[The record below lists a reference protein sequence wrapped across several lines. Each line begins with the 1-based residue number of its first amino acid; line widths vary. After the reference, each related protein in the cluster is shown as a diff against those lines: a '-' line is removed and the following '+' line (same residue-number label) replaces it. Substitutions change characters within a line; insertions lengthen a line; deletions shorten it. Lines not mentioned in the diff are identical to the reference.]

1 MAKKKPVKDPAAV
14 GPDLTLIAIYVGGAV
29 LGTLWVALHLGNML
43 SLQKQDMPVNPIDIV
58 AKMVKGEVHWPT
70 GTTVILLFVLLA
82 LALFVLYRRRSTAK
96 RLVGRLAVDDKAD
109 VMGNGGAI
117 AALTEAGVREKA
129 QNMGVKLGYNDA
141 PGVPIG
147 VAVADGTM
155 LYGSYEDL
163 HLDIWGPR
171 QGKSTSRV
179 IPAILTAIGPVLA
192 TSNKRDVVD
201 ATRDVREAKGS
212 RTFVFD
218 PQGVAAEDP
227 TWYWN
232 PLAWVDANS
241 DGCEMRAARL
251 AGHFADSDS
260 GSDSRNDAF
269 FDPEAEDLLAGLFLA
284 AAIAHKPITQ
294 IWEWVTEPQNIEPI
308 QFLRDA
314 GHDFSAS
321 GLAAQYNADP
331 RTRSGI
337 FGTAKKMVRCLK
349 LRNVHKWVTPHRE
362 GVDLPRVQFDELEFI
377 EKNGTLYSLSLE
389 GRGSASP
396 LVSALTEAVID
407 VAMRKASRSA
417 FGRLPIPLLAVLD
430 EAANVVR
437 WKDLPKQ
444 YSHFGSR
451 GIVVMTVLQS
461 WAQGARCWGD
471 DGMNALWSAA
481 NIKVLGSGVDDTNFL
496 RERSEA
502 IGEHSAISASVS
514 ESKGGKSYSRSLGS
528 SKTFTVQALATLP
541 RGRAIVFSSGAPPV
555 LVRTVPWWEG
565 EYSSAVKKSIEQHDP
580 QRKTLV
586 TDLIGSPALI
596 KQPATEP
603 DHGPAGAPT
612 ELDKEPV
619 GAPMTLDKKP
629 AGTEPDNGP
638 GATPPGPE
646 NGPGERQE
654 VRPR

>member
-1 MAKKKPVKDPAAV
+1 MAKKKPVKDPAV
-14 GPDLTLIAIYVGGAV
+14 IGPDLTLIAIYVGGAV
-29 LGTLWVALHLGNML
+29 LGTVWVALHLGNML
-43 SLQKQDMPVNPIDIV
+43 SLQKQDMPINPIDIV
-58 AKMVKGEVHWPT
+58 AGMVKGELHWPT
-70 GTTVILLFVLLA
+70 GTTAILLLVLLA
-82 LALFVLYRRRSTAK
+82 LAFFVLYRRRSAAR

-129 QNMGVKLGYNDA
+129 QNMGVQLGYKDA

-171 QGKSTSRV
+171 QGKSSSRV

-284 AAIAHKPITQ
+284 AAIARKPITQ
-294 IWEWVTEPQNIEPI
+294 IWEWVTDPQNIEPI
-308 QFLRDA
+308 NFLRDA

-349 LRNVHKWVTPHRE
+349 LRNVHKWVTPHDAAKHEPARA
-362 GVDLPRVQFDELEFI
+362 QFDELEFI

-389 GRGSASP
+389 GRGSAAP

-417 FGRLPIPLLAVLD
+417 YGRLPIPLLAVLD

-481 NIKVLGSGVDDTNFL
+481 NIKVLGSGVDDANFL

-565 EYSSAVKKSIEQHDP
+565 DYASAVKKSIEQHDP

-596 KQPATEP
+596 KEKPTEP

-612 ELDKEPV
+612 I
-619 GAPMTLDKKP
+619 LDKKP
-629 AGTEPDNGP
+629 AGAQTEPDNGP
-638 GATPPGPE
+638 GATPPDPE

>member
-1 MAKKKPVKDPAAV
+1 MAKKKPVKDPAAI

-29 LGTLWVALHLGNML
+29 LGTVWVALHLGNML
-43 SLQKQDMPVNPIDIV
+43 SLQKQDMPINPIDIV
-58 AKMVKGEVHWPT
+58 AGMVKGELHWPT

-82 LALFVLYRRRSTAK
+82 LALFVLYRRRATAK

-284 AAIAHKPITQ
+284 AAIAKKPITQ
-294 IWEWVTEPQNIEPI
+294 IWEWVTDPQNIEPI
-308 QFLRDA
+308 KFLRDA

-349 LRNVHKWVTPHRE
+349 LRNVHKWVTPHDPEKHEPARA
-362 GVDLPRVQFDELEFI
+362 QFDELEFI

-389 GRGSASP
+389 GRGSAAP

-417 FGRLPIPLLAVLD
+417 YGRLPIPLLAVLD

-565 EYSSAVKKSIEQHDP
+565 EYAAAVKKSIEQHDP

-586 TDLIGSPALI
+586 TDLIGSPALV
-596 KQPATEP
+596 KEKTPEA

-612 ELDKEPV
+612 I
-619 GAPMTLDKKP
+619 LDKKP
-629 AGTEPDNGP
+629 ARAQTGPDDGP
-638 GATPPGPE
+638 GGTPPGPE

>member
-1 MAKKKPVKDPAAV
+1 MAKKKPVKDPAVV
-14 GPDLTLIAIYVGGAV
+14 GPDLSLIAIYVGGAV
-29 LGTLWVALHLGNML
+29 LATLWLALHLGNMF
-43 SLQKQDMPVNPIDIV
+43 SLQKQDMPINPIDIV
-58 AKMVKGEVHWPT
+58 VGLAKGELRWPT
-70 GTTVILLFVLLA
+70 GATVILVLVLVALVGFVV
-82 LALFVLYRRRSTAK
+82 FRRRAAAK

-129 QNMGVKLGYNDA
+129 QQIGVRLGYNDS

-201 ATRDVREAKGS
+201 ATRDVRESKGS

-218 PQGVAAEDP
+218 PQGVAGEEP

-232 PLAWVDANS
+232 PLSWVDAHS

-260 GSDSRNDAF
+260 GSDSRQDAY

-284 AAIAHKPITQ
+284 AAIAEKPITQ
-294 IWEWVTEPQNIEPI
+294 IWEWVTDQQNIEPI
-308 QFLRDA
+308 QYLRDA

-349 LRNVHKWVTPHRE
+349 LRNVHKWVTPSTSSDERQR
-362 GVDLPRVQFDELEFI
+362 LPFDELEFI
-377 EKNGTLYSLSLE
+377 ENNGTLYSLSLE

-407 VAMRKASRSA
+407 VAVRKASRSA
-417 FGRLPIPLLAVLD
+417 YGRLPIPLLAVLD

-461 WAQGARCWGD
+461 WAQGARCWGE

-502 IGEHSAISASVS
+502 IGEHSSISASVS

-565 EYSSAVKKSIEQHDP
+565 EYAAAVKKSIEQHDP

-586 TDLIGSPALI
+586 PDLIGSPSLI
-596 KQPATEP
+596 KQTPTQP
-603 DHGPAGAPT
+603 DNGPAAA
-612 ELDKEPV
+612 L
-619 GAPMTLDKKP
+619 
-629 AGTEPDNGP
+629 TEPDNGP
-638 GATPPGPE
+638 GSTPPGPE

-654 VRPR
+654 VRPS

>member
-1 MAKKKPVKDPAAV
+1 MAKKKPVKDPAAI

-43 SLQKQDMPVNPIDIV
+43 SLRKQDMPVNPIDII
-58 AKMVKGEVHWPT
+58 AGMVKGELHWPT
-70 GTTVILLFVLLA
+70 GTTVILLLVLLA
-82 LALFVLYRRRSTAK
+82 LALFVLYRRRATAR

-218 PQGVAAEDP
+218 PQGVAAEEP

-284 AAIAHKPITQ
+284 AAIAKKPITQ
-294 IWEWVTEPQNIEPI
+294 IWEWVTDPQNIEPI
-308 QFLRDA
+308 KFLRDA

-349 LRNVHKWVTPHRE
+349 LRNVHKWVTPHDPEKHEPARA
-362 GVDLPRVQFDELEFI
+362 QFDELEFI

-389 GRGSASP
+389 GRGSAAP

-417 FGRLPIPLLAVLD
+417 YGRLPIPLLAVLD

-565 EYSSAVKKSIEQHDP
+565 DYASAVKKSIEQHDP

-586 TDLIGSPALI
+586 TDLIGSPALV
-596 KQPATEP
+596 KEKPAEP
-603 DHGPAGAPT
+603 NHGPAGAPT
-612 ELDKEPV
+612 I
-619 GAPMTLDKKP
+619 LDKKP
-629 AGTEPDNGP
+629 AGAQTEPDNGP
-638 GATPPGPE
+638 GGTPPGPE

-654 VRPR
+654 VRPL

>member
-1 MAKKKPVKDPAAV
+1 MAKKKPVKDPAV
-14 GPDLTLIAIYVGGAV
+14 PGPDLTLIAIYVGGAV
-29 LGTLWVALHLGNML
+29 LGTVWAALHLGNML
-43 SLQKQDMPVNPIDIV
+43 SLQKQDMPVNPIAII
-58 AKMVKGEVHWPT
+58 AGMVKGELRWPT
-70 GTTVILLFVLLA
+70 GATVILVLVVAALAGFVLW
-82 LALFVLYRRRSTAK
+82 RRRAAAK
-96 RLVGRLAVDDKAD
+96 RSIGRLAVDDKAD

-117 AALTEAGVREKA
+117 AAITEAGVREKA
-129 QNMGVKLGYNDA
+129 AQLGVRLGSDDA

-147 VAVADGTM
+147 VAVADGSM

-171 QGKSTSRV
+171 QGKSSSRV
-179 IPAILTAIGPVLA
+179 IPAILSAIGPVLA

-218 PQGVAAEDP
+218 PQGVAAEEP

-232 PLAWVDANS
+232 PLDWVDAHS

-251 AGHFADSDS
+251 AGHFADADS
-260 GSDSRNDAF
+260 GSDSGKDNF

-284 AAIAHKPITQ
+284 AAVGMRPITQ
-294 IWEWVTEPQNIEPI
+294 IWEWVTNPNDHEPVILLAN
-308 QFLRDA
+308 A
-314 GHDFSAS
+314 GHGYSAS
-321 GLAAQYNADP
+321 GLRAQYDADP

-337 FGTAKKMVRCLK
+337 FSTAKKMVRCLK
-349 LRNVHKWVTPHRE
+349 LRNVHKWVTPRTDPNE
-362 GVDLPRVQFDELEFI
+362 RDRAQFDELEFI
-377 EKNGTLYSLSLE
+377 ENNGTLYSLSLE
-389 GRGSASP
+389 GRGSAAP

-481 NIKVLGSGVDDTNFL
+481 NIKVFGSGVDDANFL

-502 IGEHSAISASVS
+502 IGEHSSISGSVS
-514 ESKGGKSYSRSLGS
+514 ESKGSKSYSRSLGS

-565 EYSSAVKKSIEQHDP
+565 EYASLVKKSIEQHDP
-580 QRKTLV
+580 QQKTLV
-586 TDLIGSPALI
+586 ADLIGSPSLI
-596 KQPATEP
+596 KKTSPGP
-603 DHGPAGAPT
+603 DSGPGETPS
-612 ELDKEPV
+612 
-619 GAPMTLDKKP
+619 G
-629 AGTEPDNGP
+629 PDNGP
-638 GATPPGPE
+638 GETPPGPD
-646 NGPGERQE
+646 NGPGDRQE
-654 VRPR
+654 VRPL

>member
-1 MAKKKPVKDPAAV
+1 MAKKKPVKDPAAI

-29 LGTLWVALHLGNML
+29 LGTVWVALHLGNML
-43 SLQKQDMPVNPIDIV
+43 SLQKQDMPINPIDII
-58 AKMVKGEVHWPT
+58 AGMVKGELHWPT
-70 GTTVILLFVLLA
+70 GTTVILLLVLLA
-82 LALFVLYRRRSTAK
+82 LALFVLYRRRATAR

-218 PQGVAAEDP
+218 PQGVAAEEP

-284 AAIAHKPITQ
+284 AAIAKKPITQ
-294 IWEWVTEPQNIEPI
+294 IWEWVTDPQNIEPI
-308 QFLRDA
+308 KFLRDA

-349 LRNVHKWVTPHRE
+349 LRNVHKWVTPHDPAKHEPARA
-362 GVDLPRVQFDELEFI
+362 QFDELEFI

-389 GRGSASP
+389 GRGSAAP

-417 FGRLPIPLLAVLD
+417 YGRLPIPLLAVLD

-565 EYSSAVKKSIEQHDP
+565 DYASAVKKSIEQHDP

-586 TDLIGSPALI
+586 TDLIGSPALV
-596 KQPATEP
+596 KEKPAEP

-612 ELDKEPV
+612 I
-619 GAPMTLDKKP
+619 LDKKP
-629 AGTEPDNGP
+629 AGAQTEPDNGP
-638 GATPPGPE
+638 GGTPPGPE
-646 NGPGERQE
+646 SGPGERQE
-654 VRPR
+654 VRPL

>member
-1 MAKKKPVKDPAAV
+1 MAKKKPIKDPAIP
-14 GPDLTLIAIYVGGAV
+14 GPDPTLIAIYVGGAV
-29 LGTLWVALHLGNML
+29 LGTLWVAIHLGNML
-43 SLQKQDMPVNPIDIV
+43 SLQKQDMPVNPIGII
-58 AKMVKGEVHWPT
+58 AGMVRGDLRWPT
-70 GTTVILLFVLLA
+70 GATVILILVVAGLIGFVWW
-82 LALFVLYRRRSTAK
+82 RRWSTAK
-96 RLVGRLAVDDKAD
+96 RNVGRLAVDDKAQHI
-109 VMGNGGAI
+109 GNGGAI

-129 QNMGVKLGYNDA
+129 QQLGVRLGYNDA

-147 VAVADGTM
+147 VAVADGVM

-171 QGKSTSRV
+171 QGKSSSRV
-179 IPAILTAIGPVLA
+179 IPAILNAIGPVLA

-212 RTFVFD
+212 KTFVFD

-232 PLAWVDANS
+232 PLDWVDAHS

-251 AGHFADSDS
+251 AGHFADADA
-260 GSDSRNDAF
+260 GSDSKSDNY

-284 AAIAHKPITQ
+284 AAVDRRPITQ
-294 IWEWVTEPQNIEPI
+294 IWEWVTDPQNTEPI
-308 QFLRDA
+308 RLLREAD
-314 GHDFSAS
+314 HNYTAS

-349 LRNVHKWVTPHRE
+349 LRNVHKWVTPRASTDE
-362 GVDLPRVQFDELEFI
+362 LDRVQFDELEFI

-389 GRGSASP
+389 GRGSAAP

-461 WAQGARCWGD
+461 WAQGARCWGE

-481 NIKVLGSGVDDTNFL
+481 NIKVLGSGVDDANFL

-502 IGEHSAISASVS
+502 IGEHSAISGSVS
-514 ESKGGKSYSRSLGS
+514 ESKGSKSYSRSLGS

-565 EYSSAVKKSIEQHDP
+565 EYASQVKKSIEQHDP
-580 QRKTLV
+580 QRKTRIP
-586 TDLIGSPALI
+586 DLIGSPSLI
-596 KQPATEP
+596 KSAPPEP
-603 DHGPAGAPT
+603 GNGPGDTP
-612 ELDKEPV
+612 P
-619 GAPMTLDKKP
+619 
-629 AGTEPDNGP
+629 EPDNGP
-638 GATPPGPE
+638 E
-646 NGPGERQE
+646 DRQE
-654 VRPR
+654 VRPL

>member
-29 LGTLWVALHLGNML
+29 LGTVWVALHLGNML
-43 SLQKQDMPVNPIDIV
+43 SLQKQDMPINPIDIV
-58 AKMVKGEVHWPT
+58 AGMVKGELHWPT
-70 GTTVILLFVLLA
+70 GTTVILLLVLLA
-82 LALFVLYRRRSTAK
+82 LALFVLYRRRATAR

-218 PQGVAAEDP
+218 PQGVAAEEP

-284 AAIAHKPITQ
+284 AAIAKKPITQ
-294 IWEWVTEPQNIEPI
+294 IWEWVTDSQNIEPI
-308 QFLRDA
+308 KFLRDA

-349 LRNVHKWVTPHRE
+349 LRNVHKWVTPHSADRHE
-362 GVDLPRVQFDELEFI
+362 PARAQFDELEFI

-389 GRGSASP
+389 GRGSAAP

-417 FGRLPIPLLAVLD
+417 YGRLPIPLLAVLD

-565 EYSSAVKKSIEQHDP
+565 DYASAVKKSIEQHDP

-596 KQPATEP
+596 KEKPTEP

-612 ELDKEPV
+612 I
-619 GAPMTLDKKP
+619 LDKKP
-629 AGTEPDNGP
+629 AGAQTEPDNGP
-638 GATPPGPE
+638 GGTPPGPE

-654 VRPR
+654 VRPL

>member
-1 MAKKKPVKDPAAV
+1 MAKKKPVKDPAVV

-29 LGTLWVALHLGNML
+29 LGTVWVALQLGNML
-43 SLQKQDMPVNPIDIV
+43 SLQKQDMPINPIDIV
-58 AKMVKGEVHWPT
+58 AGMVKGELRWPA
-70 GTTVILLFVLLA
+70 GTTVILLLVLLA
-82 LALFVLYRRRSTAK
+82 LALFVLYRRRATAK

-129 QNMGVKLGYNDA
+129 QNMGVQLGYNDA

-171 QGKSTSRV
+171 QGKSSSRV

-218 PQGVAAEDP
+218 PQGVAAEEP

-284 AAIAHKPITQ
+284 AAIAKKPITQ
-294 IWEWVTEPQNIEPI
+294 IWEWVTDQQNIEPI
-308 QFLRDA
+308 NILRDA
-314 GHDFSAS
+314 KHDFSAS

-349 LRNVHKWVTPHRE
+349 LRNVHKWVTPHSEERHE
-362 GVDLPRVQFDELEFI
+362 PARAQFDELEFI

-389 GRGSASP
+389 GRGSAAP

-417 FGRLPIPLLAVLD
+417 YGRLPIPLLAVLD

-565 EYSSAVKKSIEQHDP
+565 EYASAVKKSIEQHDP

-596 KQPATEP
+596 KEKPAEP

-612 ELDKEPV
+612 I
-619 GAPMTLDKKP
+619 LDKKP
-629 AGTEPDNGP
+629 AGAQTEPDNGP
-638 GATPPGPE
+638 GGTPPGPE

-654 VRPR
+654 VRPL

>member
-1 MAKKKPVKDPAAV
+1 MAKQKPVKDPAV
-14 GPDLTLIAIYVGGAV
+14 KGPDPTLISIYVGGAV
-29 LGTLWVALHLGNML
+29 VGTVWIALHLGNML
-43 SLQKQDMPVNPIDIV
+43 SLQKQDMPVNPIAI
-58 AKMVKGEVHWPT
+58 AAGMVKGELRWPT
-70 GTTVILLFVLLA
+70 GATVILVLVVAALVGFVLW
-82 LALFVLYRRRSTAK
+82 RRWAAAK
-96 RLVGRLAVDDKAD
+96 RSVGRLAVDDKAG

-117 AALTEAGVREKA
+117 SALTEAGVREKA
-129 QNMGVKLGYNDA
+129 QQLGVRLGYTDS

-171 QGKSTSRV
+171 QGKSSSRV
-179 IPAILTAIGPVLA
+179 IPAILNAIGPVLA

-201 ATRDVREAKGS
+201 ATRDVREKKGS
-212 RTFVFD
+212 KTFVFD
-218 PQGVAAEDP
+218 PQGVAAEEA

-232 PLAWVDANS
+232 PLDWVDAHS

-251 AGHFADSDS
+251 AGHFADGDS
-260 GSDSRNDAF
+260 GSDASNDNY

-284 AAIAHKPITQ
+284 AAVGNRPITQ
-294 IWEWVTEPQNIEPI
+294 IWEWVTNPQNTEPI
-308 QFLRDA
+308 QLLREAD
-314 GHDFSAS
+314 HDFSAS
-321 GLAAQYNADP
+321 GLASQYNADP

-349 LRNVHKWVTPHRE
+349 LRNVHKWVTPRTNTDE
-362 GVDLPRVQFDELEFI
+362 RDRVQFDELEFI

-389 GRGSASP
+389 GRGSAAP
-396 LVSALTEAVID
+396 LVSALTEAVVD

-461 WAQGARCWGD
+461 WAQGARCWGE

-481 NIKVLGSGVDDTNFL
+481 NIKVFGSGVDDANFL

-514 ESKGGKSYSRSLGS
+514 ESKGSKSYSRSLGS

-565 EYSSAVKKSIEQHDP
+565 EYASQVKKSIEQHDP

-586 TDLIGSPALI
+586 TDLIGSPSLI
-596 KQPATEP
+596 KRTPPEP
-603 DHGPAGAPT
+603 ESGPGETP
-612 ELDKEPV
+612 P
-619 GAPMTLDKKP
+619 G
-629 AGTEPDNGP
+629 PDNGP
-638 GATPPGPE
+638 DD
-646 NGPGERQE
+646 RQE
-654 VRPR
+654 VRPL

>member
-1 MAKKKPVKDPAAV
+1 MAKKKPVKDPAV
-14 GPDLTLIAIYVGGAV
+14 PGPDLTLIAIYVGGSV
-29 LGTLWVALHLGNML
+29 LGTVWAALHLGNML
-43 SLQKQDMPVNPIDIV
+43 SLQKQDMPVNPIAIV
-58 AKMVKGEVHWPT
+58 AGMIKGELRWPT
-70 GTTVILLFVLLA
+70 GATVILVLVVAALVGFVLW
-82 LALFVLYRRRSTAK
+82 RRRAAAK
-96 RLVGRLAVDDKAD
+96 RMIGRLAVDDKAD

-129 QNMGVKLGYNDA
+129 TQLGVRLGYNDA

-171 QGKSTSRV
+171 QGKSSSRV
-179 IPAILTAIGPVLA
+179 IPAILSAIGPVLA

-232 PLAWVDANS
+232 PLDWVDANS

-251 AGHFADSDS
+251 AGHFADGDS
-260 GSDSRNDAF
+260 GSDSGRDNF

-284 AAIAHKPITQ
+284 AAVAGKPITQ
-294 IWEWVTEPQNIEPI
+294 IWEWVTTPDNDDPVE
-308 QFLRDA
+308 FLRDA
-314 GHDFSAS
+314 GHNFSAS
-321 GLAAQYNADP
+321 GLAAQYRADP

-337 FGTAKKMVRCLK
+337 FSTAKKMVRCLK
-349 LRNVHKWVTPHRE
+349 LRNVHKWVTPRTSTDE
-362 GVDLPRVQFDELEFI
+362 PARAQFDELEFI
-377 EKNGTLYSLSLE
+377 ENNGTLYSLSLE
-389 GRGSASP
+389 GRGSAAP

-417 FGRLPIPLLAVLD
+417 YGRLPIPLLAVLD

-481 NIKVLGSGVDDTNFL
+481 NIKVFGSGVDDANFL

-502 IGEHSAISASVS
+502 IGEHSAISGSVS

-528 SKTFTVQALATLP
+528 SKTFSVQALATLP

-565 EYSSAVKKSIEQHDP
+565 EYAAQVKKSIEQHDP

-586 TDLIGSPALI
+586 TDLIGSPSLI
-596 KQPATEP
+596 KRTEP
-603 DHGPAGAPT
+603 
-612 ELDKEPV
+612 
-619 GAPMTLDKKP
+619 
-629 AGTEPDNGP
+629 EPDNGP
-638 GATPPGPE
+638 GETPPGPE
-646 NGPGERQE
+646 AGPGNRQE
-654 VRPR
+654 VRPL

>member
-1 MAKKKPVKDPAAV
+1 MAKKKPVKDPAAI

-43 SLQKQDMPVNPIDIV
+43 SLRKQDMPVNPIDII
-58 AKMVKGEVHWPT
+58 AGMVKGELHWPT
-70 GTTVILLFVLLA
+70 GTTVILLLVLLA
-82 LALFVLYRRRSTAK
+82 LALFVLYRRRATAR

-284 AAIAHKPITQ
+284 AAIAKKPITQ
-294 IWEWVTEPQNIEPI
+294 IWEWVTDPQNIEPI
-308 QFLRDA
+308 KFLRDA

-349 LRNVHKWVTPHRE
+349 LRNVHKWVTPHDPEKHEPARA
-362 GVDLPRVQFDELEFI
+362 QFDELEFI

-389 GRGSASP
+389 GRGSAAP

-417 FGRLPIPLLAVLD
+417 YGRLPIPLLAVLD

-565 EYSSAVKKSIEQHDP
+565 DYASAVKKSIEQHDP

-586 TDLIGSPALI
+586 TDLIGSPALV
-596 KQPATEP
+596 KEKPAEP
-603 DHGPAGAPT
+603 NHGPAGAPT
-612 ELDKEPV
+612 I
-619 GAPMTLDKKP
+619 LDKKP
-629 AGTEPDNGP
+629 AGAQTEPDNGP
-638 GATPPGPE
+638 GGTPPGPE

-654 VRPR
+654 VRPL

>member
-1 MAKKKPVKDPAAV
+1 MAKNKPLKDPAAV
-14 GPDLTLIAIYVGGAV
+14 GPDLSLIAIYVGGAV
-29 LGTLWVALHLGNML
+29 LGTVWLALHIGNML
-43 SLQKQDMPVNPIDIV
+43 SLQKQDIPVNPIAIV
-58 AKMVKGEVHWPT
+58 AGLAKGELHWPT
-70 GTTVILLFVLLA
+70 GATVIILLVLLA
-82 LALFVLYRRRSTAK
+82 LASFVLFRRRAAAK
-96 RLVGRLAVDDKAD
+96 RMIGRLAVDDKAG

-129 QNMGVKLGYNDA
+129 QNMGVKLGYSDA

-171 QGKSTSRV
+171 QGKSSSRV
-179 IPAILTAIGPVLA
+179 IPAILSAIGPVLA

-284 AAIAHKPITQ
+284 AAIGYKPITQ
-294 IWEWVTEPQNIEPI
+294 IWEWVTDPQNTEPI

-349 LRNVHKWVTPHRE
+349 LRNVHKWVTPHKE
-362 GVDLPRVQFDELEFI
+362 GVELPRIQFDELEFI

-389 GRGSASP
+389 GRGSAAP

-407 VAMRKASRSA
+407 VAMSKASRSA

-461 WAQGARCWGD
+461 WAQGSRCWGE

-481 NIKVLGSGVDDTNFL
+481 NIKVLGSGVDDANFL

-565 EYSSAVKKSIEQHDP
+565 EYASAVKKSIEDHDP
-580 QRKTLV
+580 QSKK
-586 TDLIGSPALI
+586 LITYPLGSPSMI
-596 KQPATEP
+596 KGTPTEP

-612 ELDKEPV
+612 EPADSPA
-619 GAPMTLDKKP
+619 GAP
-629 AGTEPDNGP
+629 TEPDNGP
-638 GATPPGPE
+638 GGTPPSSE
-646 NGPGERQE
+646 SGPGERQE
-654 VRPR
+654 VGPR

>member
-29 LGTLWVALHLGNML
+29 LGTVWVALHLGNML

-58 AKMVKGEVHWPT
+58 AGMVKGELHWPT
-70 GTTVILLFVLLA
+70 GTTVILLLVLLA
-82 LALFVLYRRRSTAK
+82 LALFVLYRRRATAR

-129 QNMGVKLGYNDA
+129 QNMGVQLGYNDA

-218 PQGVAAEDP
+218 PQGVAAEEP
-227 TWYWN
+227 TWFWN

-284 AAIAHKPITQ
+284 AAIAKKPITQ
-294 IWEWVTEPQNIEPI
+294 IWEWVTDPQNIEPI
-308 QFLRDA
+308 KFLRDA

-349 LRNVHKWVTPHRE
+349 LRNVHKWVTPHSAERHE
-362 GVDLPRVQFDELEFI
+362 PARAQFDELEFI

-389 GRGSASP
+389 GRGSAAP

-417 FGRLPIPLLAVLD
+417 YGRLPIPLLAVLD

-565 EYSSAVKKSIEQHDP
+565 DYAAAVKKSIEQHDP

-596 KQPATEP
+596 KEKPAEP

-612 ELDKEPV
+612 I
-619 GAPMTLDKKP
+619 LDKKP
-629 AGTEPDNGP
+629 AGAQTEPDNGP
-638 GATPPGPE
+638 GGTPPGPE

-654 VRPR
+654 VRPL

>member
-1 MAKKKPVKDPAAV
+1 MAKKKPVKDPAAI

-29 LGTLWVALHLGNML
+29 LGTVWAALHLGNML
-43 SLQKQDMPVNPIDIV
+43 SLQKQDMPINPIDIV
-58 AKMVKGEVHWPT
+58 AGMVKGELHWPT

-82 LALFVLYRRRSTAK
+82 LALFVLYRRRATAK

-284 AAIAHKPITQ
+284 AAIAKKPITQ
-294 IWEWVTEPQNIEPI
+294 IWEWVTDPQNIEPI
-308 QFLRDA
+308 KFLRDA

-349 LRNVHKWVTPHRE
+349 LRNVHKWVTPHDPEKHEPARA
-362 GVDLPRVQFDELEFI
+362 QFDELEFI

-389 GRGSASP
+389 GRGSAAP

-417 FGRLPIPLLAVLD
+417 YGRLPIPLLAVLD

-565 EYSSAVKKSIEQHDP
+565 DYAAAVKKSIEQHDP

-586 TDLIGSPALI
+586 TDLIGSPALV
-596 KQPATEP
+596 KEKTPEP

-612 ELDKEPV
+612 I
-619 GAPMTLDKKP
+619 LDKKP
-629 AGTEPDNGP
+629 ARAQTGPDDGP
-638 GATPPGPE
+638 GGTPPGPE

>member
-1 MAKKKPVKDPAAV
+1 MAKKKPIKDPAV
-14 GPDLTLIAIYVGGAV
+14 PGPDPTLVALYFGGAV
-29 LGTLWVALHLGNML
+29 LATLWVAIHLGNLL
-43 SLQKQDMPVNPIDIV
+43 SLQKQDMPVNPIGII
-58 AKMVKGEVHWPT
+58 AGMIRGELRWPT
-70 GTTVILLFVLLA
+70 GATVILVLVVAGVAGFLWW
-82 LALFVLYRRRSTAK
+82 RRWSTAK
-96 RLVGRLAVDDKAD
+96 RNAGRLAVDDKAQFI
-109 VMGNGGAI
+109 GNGGAI

-129 QNMGVKLGYNDA
+129 QQLGVRLGYNDA

-147 VAVADGTM
+147 VAVADGVM

-171 QGKSTSRV
+171 QGKSSSRV
-179 IPAILTAIGPVLA
+179 IPAILNAVGPVLA

-212 RTFVFD
+212 KTFVFD

-232 PLAWVDANS
+232 PLDWVDAHS

-251 AGHFADSDS
+251 AGHFADADA
-260 GSDSRNDAF
+260 GSDNKSDNY

-284 AAIAHKPITQ
+284 AAVDRRPITQ
-294 IWEWVTEPQNIEPI
+294 IWEWVTDPQNTEPI
-308 QFLRDA
+308 RLLREAD
-314 GHDFSAS
+314 HNFTAS

-349 LRNVHKWVTPHRE
+349 LRNVHKWVTPRATTDE
-362 GVDLPRVQFDELEFI
+362 LDRVQFDELEFI

-389 GRGSASP
+389 GRGSAAP

-461 WAQGARCWGD
+461 WAQGARCWGE

-481 NIKVLGSGVDDTNFL
+481 NIKVLGSGVDDANFL

-502 IGEHSAISASVS
+502 IGEHSAISGSVS
-514 ESKGGKSYSRSLGS
+514 ESKGSKSYSRSLGS
-528 SKTFTVQALATLP
+528 SKTFTVQALATMP

-565 EYSSAVKKSIEQHDP
+565 EYASQVKKSIEQHDP
-580 QRKTLV
+580 QRKTRIP
-586 TDLIGSPALI
+586 DLIGSPSLI
-596 KQPATEP
+596 KSAPPEP
-603 DHGPAGAPT
+603 DSGPGETP
-612 ELDKEPV
+612 P
-619 GAPMTLDKKP
+619 
-629 AGTEPDNGP
+629 EPDNGP
-638 GATPPGPE
+638 E
-646 NGPGERQE
+646 DRQE
-654 VRPR
+654 VRPL

>member
-1 MAKKKPVKDPAAV
+1 MAKKKPVKDPAAI

-29 LGTLWVALHLGNML
+29 LGTVWVALHLGNML

-58 AKMVKGEVHWPT
+58 AGMVKGELHWPT
-70 GTTVILLFVLLA
+70 GTTVILLLVLLA
-82 LALFVLYRRRSTAK
+82 LALFVLYRRRATA
-96 RLVGRLAVDDKAD
+96 RRMVGRLAVDDKAD

-218 PQGVAAEDP
+218 PQGVAAEEP

-284 AAIAHKPITQ
+284 AAIAKKPITQ
-294 IWEWVTEPQNIEPI
+294 IWEWVTDPQNIEPI
-308 QFLRDA
+308 KFLRDA

-349 LRNVHKWVTPHRE
+349 LRNVHKWVTPHDPAKHEPARA
-362 GVDLPRVQFDELEFI
+362 QFDELEFI

-389 GRGSASP
+389 GRGSAAP

-417 FGRLPIPLLAVLD
+417 YGRLPIPLLAVLD

-565 EYSSAVKKSIEQHDP
+565 DYAAAVKKSIEQHDP

-586 TDLIGSPALI
+586 TDLIGSPALV
-596 KQPATEP
+596 KEKPAAP

-612 ELDKEPV
+612 I
-619 GAPMTLDKKP
+619 LDKKP
-629 AGTEPDNGP
+629 AGAQTEPDNGP
-638 GATPPGPE
+638 GGTPGPE

>member
-1 MAKKKPVKDPAAV
+1 MAKKKPVKDPAVV
-14 GPDLTLIAIYVGGAV
+14 GPDLSLIAIYVGGAV
-29 LGTLWVALHLGNML
+29 LATLWLALHLGNML
-43 SLQKQDMPVNPIDIV
+43 SLQKQDMPINPIDIV
-58 AKMVKGEVHWPT
+58 VGMAKGELRWPT
-70 GTTVILLFVLLA
+70 GATVILVLVVAALVGFVV
-82 LALFVLYRRRSTAK
+82 FRRRAAAK

-129 QNMGVKLGYNDA
+129 QQIGVRLGYNDS

-201 ATRDVREAKGS
+201 ATRDVRESKGS

-218 PQGVAAEDP
+218 PQGVAGEEP

-232 PLAWVDANS
+232 PLSWVDAHS

-251 AGHFADSDS
+251 AGHFADSD
-260 GSDSRNDAF
+260 GSDSRQDAY

-284 AAIAHKPITQ
+284 AAIAEKPITQ
-294 IWEWVTEPQNIEPI
+294 IWEWVTDQQNIEPI
-308 QFLRDA
+308 QYLRDA

-349 LRNVHKWVTPHRE
+349 LRNVHKWVTPSTSSDERQR
-362 GVDLPRVQFDELEFI
+362 LQFDELEFI
-377 EKNGTLYSLSLE
+377 ENNGTLYSLSLE

-417 FGRLPIPLLAVLD
+417 YGRLPIPLLAVLD

-461 WAQGARCWGD
+461 WAQGARCWGE

-502 IGEHSAISASVS
+502 IGEHSSISASVS

-565 EYSSAVKKSIEQHDP
+565 EYADAVKKSIEQHDP

-586 TDLIGSPALI
+586 TDLIGSPSLI
-596 KQPATEP
+596 KQTPTQP
-603 DHGPAGAPT
+603 DNGPAAA
-612 ELDKEPV
+612 L
-619 GAPMTLDKKP
+619 
-629 AGTEPDNGP
+629 TEPDNGP
-638 GATPPGPE
+638 GSTPPGPE

-654 VRPR
+654 VRPS

>member
-1 MAKKKPVKDPAAV
+1 MAKKKPVKDPAAI

-29 LGTLWVALHLGNML
+29 LGTVWVALHLGNML
-43 SLQKQDMPVNPIDIV
+43 SLQKQDMPINPIDIV
-58 AKMVKGEVHWPT
+58 AGMVKGELHWPT

-82 LALFVLYRRRSTAK
+82 LALFVLYRRRATAK

-129 QNMGVKLGYNDA
+129 QNMGVKLGYNDP

-284 AAIAHKPITQ
+284 AAIAKKPITQ
-294 IWEWVTEPQNIEPI
+294 IWEWVTDPQNIEPI
-308 QFLRDA
+308 KFLRDA

-349 LRNVHKWVTPHRE
+349 LRNVHKWVTPHDPEKHEPARA
-362 GVDLPRVQFDELEFI
+362 QFDELEFI

-389 GRGSASP
+389 GRGSAAP

-417 FGRLPIPLLAVLD
+417 YGRLPIPLLAVLD

-565 EYSSAVKKSIEQHDP
+565 EYAAAVKKSIEQHDP

-586 TDLIGSPALI
+586 TDLIGSPALV
-596 KQPATEP
+596 KEKTPEP

-612 ELDKEPV
+612 I
-619 GAPMTLDKKP
+619 LDKKP
-629 AGTEPDNGP
+629 ARAQTGPDDGP
-638 GATPPGPE
+638 GGTPPGPE

>member
-1 MAKKKPVKDPAAV
+1 MAKKKPVKDPAVV

-29 LGTLWVALHLGNML
+29 LGTVWVALHLGNML
-43 SLQKQDMPVNPIDIV
+43 SLQKQDMPINPIDIV
-58 AKMVKGEVHWPT
+58 AGMVKGELRWPA
-70 GTTVILLFVLLA
+70 GTTVILLLVLLA
-82 LALFVLYRRRSTAK
+82 LALFVLYRRRATAK

-129 QNMGVKLGYNDA
+129 QNMGVQLGYNDA

-218 PQGVAAEDP
+218 PQGVAAEEP

-284 AAIAHKPITQ
+284 AAIAKKPITQ
-294 IWEWVTEPQNIEPI
+294 IWEWVTDPQNIEPI
-308 QFLRDA
+308 KFLRDA

-349 LRNVHKWVTPHRE
+349 LRNVHKWITPHDPQKHEPARA
-362 GVDLPRVQFDELEFI
+362 QFDELKFI

-389 GRGSASP
+389 GRGSAAP

-417 FGRLPIPLLAVLD
+417 YGRLPIPLLAVLD

-565 EYSSAVKKSIEQHDP
+565 DYAAAVKKSIEQHDP

-596 KQPATEP
+596 KDKPADP
-603 DHGPAGAPT
+603 DPGPAGAPT
-612 ELDKEPV
+612 L
-619 GAPMTLDKKP
+619 LDKKP
-629 AGTEPDNGP
+629 AGAQTTPDNGP
-638 GATPPGPE
+638 GGTPPGPE

-654 VRPR
+654 VRPL